1 MQGFYTALYSV
12 FCTLYFIPPTASAE
26 PTALF
31 AVRRRMKR
39 RTEKR
44 EPKSLPNALV
54 ESWRRRRRCGELR
67 ASTVQR
73 YLRHASVSG
82 GSTKL
87 LVLYINVLYVR
98 QSVCASVCCFV
109 ADTFVVAGF
118 PLKCSFVAVWR
129 TFDEIFRVSL
139 FFH

>member
-82 GSTKL
+82 RQHKAFGAVYKRFICAPVS
-87 LVLYINVLYVR
+87 VR
-98 QSVCASVCCFV
+98 ECVCCFV
-109 ADTFVVAGF
+109 ADTHLLLLA
-118 PLKCSFVAVWR
+118 
-129 TFDEIFRVSL
+129 
-139 FFH
+139 FH